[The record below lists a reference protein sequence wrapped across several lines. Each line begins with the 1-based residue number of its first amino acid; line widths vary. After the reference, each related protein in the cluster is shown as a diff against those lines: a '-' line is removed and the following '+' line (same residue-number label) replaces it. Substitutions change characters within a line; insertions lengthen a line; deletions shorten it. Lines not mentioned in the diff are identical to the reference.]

1 MKLQSKIKQ
10 TAYSSVISA
19 LITVLLLLGGVFDM
33 LILSCASAAALIIHI
48 VMTETGAKNAL
59 LVYAVSSLLA
69 NILMPMNACPI
80 IFTAFF
86 GFFPVL
92 RHFVKSRIK
101 QKQISYILLLLFY
114 NADMV
119 LIYTLF
125 KGIFGLTDNQPAYLT
140 VLLIVSLNLFYICFE
155 LLLGRIIILYRYRIK
170 KMKGKKR

>member
-19 LITVLLLLGGVFDM
+19 LIAVLLLLGGVFDM

-48 VMTETGAKNAL
+48 VLTETGAKNAL

-92 RHFVKSRIK
+92 RHFVQSRIK

-125 KGIFGLTDNQPAYLT
+125 KGIFGLADQSPAYLAA
-140 VLLIVSLNLFYICFE
+140 LLIVSLNLFYICFE